1 MYIIYAPPDENAPL
15 SLPTTFCSCGNIEWE
30 STITKDFGNGYIGSI
45 DVHLEKCSGNND
57 CKGQKV
63 LARLTFD
70 DIRLNHMTG
79 KHRLKYRLRKQY
91 AAPHYPTTV
100 MPFIIKFRRNLFPLE
115 NQLERTLK
123 DVTKNS

>member
-1 MYIIYAPPDENAPL
+1 MYIIYAPPDEDAPL
-15 SLPTTFCSCGNIEWE
+15 SLPTTFCSCGNIEFE
-30 STITKDFGNGYIGSI
+30 STITTDFGNGYIGSI
-45 DVHLEKCSGNND
+45 YVHHEGCSGNND
-57 CKGQKV
+57 CTGQKV

-100 MPFIIKFRRNLFPLE
+100 MPFIIKFRRNLFSLE
-115 NQLERTLK
+115 RELERTLK

>member
-1 MYIIYAPPDENAPL
+1 MYIIYAPPDEDAPL
-15 SLPTTFCSCGNIEWE
+15 SLPTTFCSCGNIEFE
-30 STITKDFGNGYIGSI
+30 STITTDFGNGYVGSI
-45 DVHLEKCSGNND
+45 YVHLEKCSGNND

-79 KHRLKYRLRKQY
+79 KHRLKYRLRNLY
-91 AAPHYPTTV
+91 AKPYYPTTS
-100 MPFIIKFRRNLFPLE
+100 MPFIGKFRRNLFPLE

>member
-1 MYIIYAPPDENAPL
+1 MYIIYAPPDENAPF

-30 STITKDFGNGYIGSI
+30 STITKDFGSI
-45 DVHLEKCSGNND
+45 YVHLERCSGNND

-91 AAPHYPTTV
+91 AAPHYPAEV
-100 MPFIIKFRRNLFPLE
+100 MPYIEKFRRNLFPLE

-123 DVTKNS
+123 VETNF